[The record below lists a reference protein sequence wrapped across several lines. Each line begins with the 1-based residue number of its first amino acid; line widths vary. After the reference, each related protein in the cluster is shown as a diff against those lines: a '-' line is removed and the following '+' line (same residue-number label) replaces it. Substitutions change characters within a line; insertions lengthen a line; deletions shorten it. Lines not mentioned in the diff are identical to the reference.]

1 MYLKMRG
8 HRGYNIC
15 PWLKNG
21 KREICRKSCRYD
33 YCTDHRTRIR
43 NGSQPSLPCLNC
55 GIGVRSQI
63 QLCRGCGRER
73 ERQRILKQAKQPI
86 LCNLGLVES
95 TPWPPSPPAKHRD
108 PDRGVRRKP
117 DTYMT
122 EYEFCFGMRD

>member
-1 MYLKMRG
+1 MRG

-21 KREICRKSCRYD
+21 KREICGKSCRYD
-33 YCTDHRTRIR
+33 YCKDHRTRIR

-95 TPWPPSPPAKHRD
+95 TPWPSSPPAKHRD

-122 EYEFCFGMRD
+122 QYEFCFGMRD